1 MKAYLEQMG
10 ILNPKAVYRNLAP
23 AELVEHA
30 LERGEGKLCS
40 TGAFV
45 INTGK
50 YTGRS
55 PDDRFIVDEPSVH
68 NLIDWGKVN
77 VPISSEKADA
87 IYVKMCAYMQ
97 NREVLL
103 LMALSVQIRNMRFPF
118 VLSAK
123 TQQAHCLQLR
133 HLFAPQRSSSILSFP
148 VSPFSAHPDSSVPP
162 LLTA

>member
-55 PDDRFIVDEPSVH
+55 SLM
-68 NLIDWGKVN
+68 NLPCI
-77 VPISSEKADA
+77 I
-87 IYVKMCAYMQ
+87 
-97 NREVLL
+97 
-103 LMALSVQIRNMRFPF
+103 
-118 VLSAK
+118 
-123 TQQAHCLQLR
+123 
-133 HLFAPQRSSSILSFP
+133 
-148 VSPFSAHPDSSVPP
+148 
-162 LLTA
+162 LLTGAR

>member
-1 MKAYLEQMG
+1 MNMKAYLEQMG

-87 IYVKMCAYMQ
+87 IYVKMCAYMT
-97 NREVLL
+97 NRE
-103 LMALSVQIRNMRFPF
+103 F
-118 VLSAK
+118 
-123 TQQAHCLQLR
+123 CC
-133 HLFAPQRSSSILSFP
+133 
-148 VSPFSAHPDSSVPP
+148 
-162 LLTA
+162 

>member
-1 MKAYLEQMG
+1 MNMKAYLEQMG

-55 PDDRFIVDEPSVH
+55 PMIVSSLM
-68 NLIDWGKVN
+68 NLPCI
-77 VPISSEKADA
+77 I
-87 IYVKMCAYMQ
+87 
-97 NREVLL
+97 
-103 LMALSVQIRNMRFPF
+103 
-118 VLSAK
+118 
-123 TQQAHCLQLR
+123 
-133 HLFAPQRSSSILSFP
+133 
-148 VSPFSAHPDSSVPP
+148 
-162 LLTA
+162 LLTGAR